1 MISGDVVF
9 LVLMPSDIMLMIS
22 LINVLHLLMDTSLLQ
37 GGGHIHDLT
46 IGYDINGKDYVLDL
60 RLNR

>member
-1 MISGDVVF
+1 MMLGDVLF
-9 LVLMPSDIMLMIS
+9 LVLMPSDLMLIFS
-22 LINVLHLLMDTSLLQ
+22 LNNILNLLMDTSLLQ

>member
-1 MISGDVVF
+1 MISSDVVF
-9 LVLMPSDIMLMIS
+9 LVLMPSDLMLIIS
-22 LINVLHLLMDTSLLQ
+22 IINVLNLLMDTSLLQ

>member
-1 MISGDVVF
+1 MLFVARMFNMS
-9 LVLMPSDIMLMIS
+9 IML
-22 LINVLHLLMDTSLLQ
+22 VLLQ

>member
-1 MISGDVVF
+1 M
-9 LVLMPSDIMLMIS
+9 LIML
-22 LINVLHLLMDTSLLQ
+22 VLLQ